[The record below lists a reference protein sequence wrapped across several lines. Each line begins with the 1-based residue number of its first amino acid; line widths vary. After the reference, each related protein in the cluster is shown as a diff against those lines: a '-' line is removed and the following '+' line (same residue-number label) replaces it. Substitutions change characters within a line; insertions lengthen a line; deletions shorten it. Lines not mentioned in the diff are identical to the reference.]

1 MTLRERLWLRPTAEA
16 LARLAR
22 YRTARR
28 ARAARLLT
36 PPVEGR
42 TALTPDEVALA
53 LRVDRRLGRA
63 GIACL
68 GRAVVVAEMLRAR
81 GVAAYVR
88 LGVAAGDPRD
98 AHAEVA
104 VGSALLPG
112 RVFDRVP
119 LS

>member
-1 MTLRERLWLRPTAEA
+1 VTAAERLWLRPSAEA
-16 LARLAR
+16 VLRLAR
-22 YRTARR
+22 YRARRR

-36 PPVEGR
+36 APASGR
-42 TALTPDEVALA
+42 TALAPEELRLA
-53 LRVDRRLGRA
+53 LRVDRRLDRLGV
-63 GIACL
+63 ACL

-88 LGVAAGDPRD
+88 LGVAAHDPRD

-112 RVFDRVP
+112 RVFDHVP